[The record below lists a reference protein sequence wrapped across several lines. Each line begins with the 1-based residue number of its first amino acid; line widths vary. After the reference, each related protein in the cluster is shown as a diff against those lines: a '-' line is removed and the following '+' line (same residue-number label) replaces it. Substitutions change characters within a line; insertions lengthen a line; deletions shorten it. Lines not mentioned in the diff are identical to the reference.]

1 MNPRERARRL
11 RRLGVRGTIA
21 AFVVAWALV
30 FGQLALGH
38 DPALGGAKK
47 AQTQTKT
54 KTKTDTESQTDTQS
68 QSSTDDSSS
77 SVQSPAPVTTAQS

>member
-54 KTKTDTESQTDTQS
+54 KTDTQSQTDT

-77 SVQSPAPVTTAQS
+77 SVQSPTPVTTAQS

>member
-1 MNPRERARRL
+1 L

-54 KTKTDTESQTDTQS
+54 KTDTQS
-68 QSSTDDSSS
+68 QSQTGTQSQSDTQSQSGSGGSSS